1 MEPRPVTA
9 EPSNK
14 RPRSPGGDQLQAH
27 QTKMAKTHSNHLQ
40 INYLARQYPDN
51 LPLVSP
57 EDTMP
62 AIIHLIGEYDGV
74 LHRHESIAGNLG
86 ACPLGPILIKRFE
99 RLFDGP
105 PRVLKSHGKD
115 GPTVTWLDVVE
126 FAKTKPEQFNLEK
139 SRNGVRVCQFYT
151 KQCRVEISEED
162 FVLIASGM
170 PQKMIPPQPI
180 IEDEEKELGALE
192 ILEKNL
198 QQIIQMA
205 DQVSARARQLS
216 YRLKNRR
223 TAIVS
228 RRENDASLKE
238 QNRAATAA
246 TADVWQEMNS
256 HASRN
261 GQVIASPPG
270 FVAVNSHRA
279 DGDSGEGAVPSQ
291 FMFPQANTENV
302 TIINGTSIK
311 GASPTTR
318 ADLMKKFFTTADRQA
333 RGYDE
338 VTGTTNP
345 IQPRPRPQA
354 QVSDPAEYSIWN
366 GKPQPQIGSPGGN
379 HSVHN
384 GSNNV
389 TTTSSTP
396 VAIPG
401 TPSSLLPPP
410 KATTHDKDD
419 GGPYKLE
426 MVARMEEL
434 QRGERISPPCD
445 RCRRLHMDCLKNL
458 TACMGCTKK
467 HAKCSWRDVKEEEIR
482 APWGPHGARE
492 PRDSRE
498 VHDRMEDG
506 RLPPLN
512 LPGLA
517 PASGAP
523 LSAERERYG
532 PADRSA
538 RPSETPSD
546 PSYAPLSRRE
556 SAPGAPQVAM
566 GPGSNVTA
574 GPAGLEKSPRRALS
588 ETEGARRE
596 HHPLPTHQHHHHHQQ
611 QQHHSSRHAER
622 HADDDDPDANQRLMQ
637 AILDTVDHHARVA
650 AAVQEKERD
659 AERAGDT
666 QFHGH
671 RAGNSERERER
682 DHEREHERDRDPD
695 HERRTVQA

>member
-1 MEPRPVTA
+1 MDPRPVTA

-14 RPRSPGGDQLQAH
+14 RPRSPGADHPQPH
-27 QTKMAKTHSNHLQ
+27 QSKVPKTHSNHLQ

-51 LPLVSP
+51 LPLVAP
-57 EDTMP
+57 DDTLP

-126 FAKTKPEQFNLEK
+126 FAKSKPEQFNLEK

-228 RRENDASLKE
+228 RRENDASLTAQPRVAAAAAE
-238 QNRAATAA
+238 VWRDMNGHGRA
-246 TADVWQEMNS
+246 
-256 HASRN
+256 N
-261 GQVIASPPG
+261 GPSNVTPSG
-270 FVAVNSHRA
+270 FVAVNATRPE
-279 DGDSGEGAVPSQ
+279 GESDENALSSP
-291 FMFPQANTENV
+291 FMFSHSNADNI

-338 VTGTTNP
+338 TTGATNP
-345 IQPRPRPQA
+345 IQPRPGPQS
-354 QVSDPAEYSIWN
+354 SDPAEYSIY
-366 GKPQPQIGSPGGN
+366 
-379 HSVHN
+379 
-384 GSNNV
+384 NNNN
-389 TTTSSTP
+389 TSTSTNTNTNNNSTP

-410 KATTHDKDD
+410 RTTPQEKDD
-419 GGPYKLE
+419 GGPFKME

-434 QRGERISPPCD
+434 PRGERVNPPCD

-458 TACMGCTKK
+458 TACLGCTKK
-467 HAKCSWRDVKEEEIR
+467 HAKCSWRDVKEGELR
-482 APWGPHGARE
+482 AAWGSSASRE
-492 PRDSRE
+492 PHERIEDE
-498 VHDRMEDG
+498 RM
-506 RLPPLN
+506 PPLN
-512 LPGLA
+512 LPGFVPSPSA
-517 PASGAP
+517 PI
-523 LSAERERYG
+523 SAERERYER
-532 PADRSA
+532 PS

-546 PSYAPLSRRE
+546 PQYSQHRRE
-556 SAPGAPQVAM
+556 SAPGSGASM
-566 GPGSNVTA
+566 GLPHSEN
-574 GPAGLEKSPRRALS
+574 SPRRAMS
-588 ETEGARRE
+588 ETEGGGRIQYHR
-596 HHPLPTHQHHHHHQQ
+596 LPP
-611 QQHHSSRHAER
+611 RHAE
-622 HADDDDPDANQRLMQ
+622 DDDPDANQRLMQ

-650 AAVQEKERD
+650 AAVQEKERG
-659 AERAGDT
+659 AERVAEGAPHSHHD
-666 QFHGH
+666 
-671 RAGNSERERER
+671 RDADRDRDRER
-682 DHEREHERDRDPD
+682 DLDRGRDRDRDRD
-695 HERRTVQA
+695 HDHDRDRDRERRMVQA